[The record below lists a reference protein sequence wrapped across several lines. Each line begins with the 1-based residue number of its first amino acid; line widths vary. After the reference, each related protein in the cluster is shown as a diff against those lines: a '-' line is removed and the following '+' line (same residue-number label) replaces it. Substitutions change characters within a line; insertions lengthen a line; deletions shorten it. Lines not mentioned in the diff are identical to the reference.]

1 MHELGHYFF
10 ITLNNT
16 RTHQKWFDEF
26 VANYFLVAFMIEKK
40 PDVTIEWNKM
50 IEDND
55 KDIPEHRTLEDF
67 EKFYDQVGPPN
78 YDWYQ
83 KKFMKLCFLLY
94 PQFKTKLITDIVE
107 NYASSGKNIDALTLM
122 KSIASE
128 TMNKWLKEMQ

>member
-1 MHELGHYFF
+1 
-10 ITLNNT
+10 
-16 RTHQKWFDEF
+16 
-26 VANYFLVAFMIEKK
+26 MIEKK